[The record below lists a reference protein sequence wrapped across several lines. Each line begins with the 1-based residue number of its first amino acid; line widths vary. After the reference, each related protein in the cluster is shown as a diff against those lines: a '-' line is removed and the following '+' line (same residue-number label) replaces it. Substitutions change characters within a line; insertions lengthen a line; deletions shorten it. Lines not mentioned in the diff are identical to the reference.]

1 MAANLENCKKD
12 HLYEIV
18 ADRLEKDIVTGIF
31 TERRLPSEQMLSVRY
46 GVSRTVMREAL
57 KILTE
62 RRMVSVT
69 AGSGAYITRPD
80 ANDLSVVVNRLI
92 QTHDID
98 YLDAYD
104 VRIVLEAAGAAQ
116 CAQRATDDELKRME
130 KLLEF
135 VRDRSI
141 SLSTRIEKDLEFHMY
156 VAKCSHNEMLALLI
170 DAMGSIL
177 QDVITLSVT
186 INTDQTEMVKGISHA
201 RILQAIKDRNPF
213 AAQSVMYD
221 HLYSSKMIYKRHMDK
236 LKREKEEAAGN
247 IAF

>member
-46 GVSRTVMREAL
+46 GVSRAVMREAL

-247 IAF
+247 IEF

>member
-130 KLLEF
+130 KQLEF

-247 IAF
+247 IEF

>member
-236 LKREKEEAAGN
+236 LKREKEGAAGN
-247 IAF
+247 IEF

>member
-247 IAF
+247 FEF

>member
-247 IAF
+247 IEF